1 MTEATDRRRIL
12 WWVAGADQK
21 ILAEC
26 PESDQIFIQH
36 LGVSLTIAFFFVLFA
51 TSTAA
56 LVAFPNVGPGGTLVA
71 LIMAL
76 LVACSVFLI
85 DRLFIQADWDWQA
98 RKQHDELTRA
108 AWEQT
113 DDDAGA
119 GAKPRRQSRLQSG
132 LGRLAV
138 VGGRLALATAIGF
151 TVASFLELVI
161 YKNEIGAEI
170 YKIHYAE
177 NQDVYAR
184 IQARQD
190 QIDADVA
197 NARGER
203 DRLQA
208 VVAEVQ
214 ARLDKVVG
222 TGPSTPSATRVAE
235 LTAEIADVQKKMD
248 AASADSAQQQRQMV
262 CEKYGTGLN
271 PNCSGKSGQ
280 GNWYATAKDLKAQA
294 DAQVRAYQTQI
305 AGLVSQRQQAEASVQ
320 QEATDATG
328 NFNGQVASV
337 RAELTAA
344 NAARDAA
351 QQKYDELNNGR
362 DKAVADY
369 VDVLKSSPDF
379 KPISFGM
386 ASQFRALKALYTSY
400 GIQLEKYMVKLL
412 IMLIEL
418 TPVLQKLFLSPKTLY
433 ALKLD
438 SDRKRIAYEHM
449 DSALTARK
457 QHMNNLEDDVRTERS
472 EPRAVARLRR
482 DNVRDLAAG

>member
-1 MTEATDRRRIL
+1 MTEPRVRRRFL

-26 PESDQIFIQH
+26 PEADQIFIQH
-36 LGVSLTIAFFFVLFA
+36 LGVSLTIAFFFVLCA

-56 LVAFPNVGPGGTLVA
+56 LVAFPSVGVLGTAVA
-71 LIMAL
+71 LAMAA

-98 RKQHDELTRA
+98 RRQHDELTRA
-108 AWEQT
+108 AWQHHRET
-113 DDDAGA
+113 DSDVL
-119 GAKPRRQSRLQSG
+119 PPQPVSRLQTG
-132 LGRLAV
+132 LGRMAV

-170 YKIHYAE
+170 YKIHYQE

-197 NARGER
+197 NARGQR
-203 DRLQA
+203 DRLQEI
-208 VVAEVQ
+208 VAQ
-214 ARLDKVVG
+214 AQVRLDKVIG
-222 TGPSTPSATRVAE
+222 TGPLTPSANRVAE
-235 LTAEIADVQKKMD
+235 ITAEIADIQKKMD
-248 AASADSAQQQRQMV
+248 AASEDSAQQQRQMV
-262 CEKYGTGLN
+262 CERYGTGLN

-280 GNWYATAKDLKAQA
+280 GNWYATARDLKAQA
-294 DAQVRAYQTQI
+294 DAQVRAYQAQI
-305 AGLVSQRQQAEASVQ
+305 TTLIAQRQQAETAVQ

-328 NFNGQVASV
+328 NFNGEVANV
-337 RAELTAA
+337 RAAVTAA
-344 NAARDAA
+344 IAAREAA
-351 QQKYDELNNGR
+351 QAKYDELNDGR
-362 DKAVADY
+362 DKAVAAY
-369 VDVLKSSPDF
+369 IDVLKSAPDF

-386 ASQFRALKALYTSY
+386 ASQFRALGALYTSY

-438 SDRKRIAYEHM
+438 SHRKRNSYEQLE
-449 DSALTARK
+449 DAISARK
-457 QHMNNLEDDVRTERS
+457 QHLLNLEDQARGDRS
-472 EPRAVARLRR
+472 DSRVARLRR
-482 DNVRDLAAG
+482 DNIRDFAAN